1 MSGELLEHVEEGL
14 EVDDRPVGAGSQRLL
29 ESVAPEAEAVDHV
42 VGVDDARHLVRR
54 QIAVLIPV
62 FRTQSRT
69 HFTESVLPIFFI
81 DEIAVGAAPAAR
93 RRRRRRILQMPGRA
107 AGAHRRRDA
116 GGVFGRFRRLR
127 RRGRRRRRRD
137 VAPVLTVLS
146 TG

>member
-14 EVDDRPVGAGSQRLL
+14 EVNDRPVGAGSQRLL

-42 VGVDDARHLVRR
+42 VGVDDARHLIRR

-62 FRTQSRT
+62 FRTQSGT

-81 DEIAVGAAPAAR
+81 DDIAVGAAPAAAR
-93 RRRRRRILQMPGRA
+93 RRGILQMPGRA